1 VIVKRGSYAVNF
13 KLSDLASAAVGIEPG
28 LTYAPVIST
37 QPANTSAA
45 TGATSAFTVVASGE
59 FDATYTL
66 TYQWQVS
73 SDSGATWTDLTDDAT
88 YDDITTDNMGIN
100 DVTGLDGYY
109 YRCLVTN
116 DSGTT
121 ASNSAVLTVTA

>member
-13 KLSDLASAAVGIEPG
+13 KLSDLCSAAVGIEPG
-28 LTYAPVIST
+28 LTYAPVVST
-37 QPANTSAA
+37 QPENDSKVAGQSSLLA
-45 TGATSAFTVVASGE
+45 VVASGE

-66 TYQWQVS
+66 TYQWQLS
-73 SDSGATWTDLTDDAT
+73 SDSGANWS
-88 YDDITTDNMGIN
+88 DIVASGIYVDVTTAQLMIS
-100 DVTGLDGYY
+100 DVTGLDGYL

-121 ASNSAVLTVTA
+121 ASNSATLTVT